1 MRKTEGV
8 SRGEPFA
15 FSVDGHAIQAYPGE
29 TIAAAMLAA
38 EAVGFR
44 RDRWGHARGL
54 FCNMGV
60 CSECLVDVRDGDV
73 SRRLRACLVAAEP
86 GMTVKTGPGE

>member
-15 FSVDGHAIQAYPGE
+15 FSVDGDMIRAYPGE

-38 EAVGFR
+38 DAVGFR
-44 RDRWGHARGL
+44 RDRSARARGL

-60 CSECLVDVRDGDV
+60 CGECLVHVRDGDV
-73 SRRLRACLVAAEP
+73 SRRLRACLVPAEP
-86 GMTVKTGPGE
+86 GMTVETGLGE

>member
-1 MRKTEGV
+1 MRKTQGV

-15 FSVDGHAIQAYPGE
+15 FSVDGDAIQAYPGE

-38 EAVGFR
+38 DAAGFR
-44 RDRWGHARGL
+44 RDRSGRARGL

-60 CSECLVDVRDGDV
+60 CSECLVHVREGDV
-73 SRRLRACLVAAEP
+73 SRRLRACLVPAEP
-86 GMTVKTGPGE
+86 GMTVETGLGE

>member
-1 MRKTEGV
+1 LRKTDGV

-15 FSVDGHAIQAYPGE
+15 FSVDGDAIQAYPGE

-38 EAVGFR
+38 EATGFR
-44 RDRWGHARGL
+44 RDRAGRARGL

-60 CSECLVDVRDGDV
+60 CSECLVHVRDGGV
-73 SRRLRACLVAAEP
+73 SRRVRACLVPAEP
-86 GMTVKTGPGE
+86 GMTVETGLGE